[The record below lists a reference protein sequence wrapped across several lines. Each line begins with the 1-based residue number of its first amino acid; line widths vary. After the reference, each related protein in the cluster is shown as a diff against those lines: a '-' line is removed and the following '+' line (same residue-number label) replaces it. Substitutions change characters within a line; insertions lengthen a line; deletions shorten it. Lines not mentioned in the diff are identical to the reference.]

1 MEIFYNEHGTIDR
14 YEYYIFIGKYFI
26 VYTEYKNKCNK
37 YTIKKANL
45 NGFEYRSARDQSGGV
60 NIALFNASS
69 LASRKPIDEKSCLCQ
84 VSRKEVIFSIE
95 RKITRFGISLFL
107 VNGSLPIPA
116 D

>member
-45 NGFEYRSARDQSGGV
+45 NGFEFYEQYDTINNPTDKFLR
-60 NIALFNASS
+60 NIVSNLF
-69 LASRKPIDEKSCLCQ
+69 EKG
-84 VSRKEVIFSIE
+84 
-95 RKITRFGISLFL
+95 RFE
-107 VNGSLPIPA
+107 
-116 D
+116 